1 MNYGGG
7 PHQQLLGPAMSVGTA
22 PATTGG
28 LNSFGIWSVEDRKK
42 AWQDKQEK
50 EKKEEKEEKE
60 ERKKDWISDL
70 SLIILRS
77 CTFILITVFPLC
89 MICIDLSDSED
100 SSQTFVEIGK
110 GVTHHLKFKHPK
122 CVPYISTPH

>member
-1 MNYGGG
+1 
-7 PHQQLLGPAMSVGTA
+7 MSFGTA

-28 LNSFGIWSVEDRKK
+28 LNSFGIWSAEDRKK

-50 EKKEEKEEKE
+50 EKKEEKGEKE
-60 ERKKDWISDL
+60 EKKKRLD
-70 SLIILRS
+70 LRS
-77 CTFILITVFPLC
+77 QLDHAEIMHFHSTVFPLC

>member
-1 MNYGGG
+1 MGASQYGKTEVWTEKRSDEYGLKMVKPSHYEQWRFRHPEHSYWVNYGGG

-60 ERKKDWISDL
+60 ERKKKTGSQISAWSFWDHAL
-70 SLIILRS
+70 S
-77 CTFILITVFPLC
+77 F
-89 MICIDLSDSED
+89 
-100 SSQTFVEIGK
+100 
-110 GVTHHLKFKHPK
+110 
-122 CVPYISTPH
+122 